1 MLDLIAPDVLDDILR
16 YGRQMVHDGLV
27 LGTAGNISVRDGQC
41 VAITPSTVPYDEIT
55 VESLCLLDHV
65 GRQIAG
71 SGRPSN
77 ETPMHISV
85 YHATDAAAIVHTH
98 SPVAVALS
106 TVVDELPAIHY
117 AIAQF
122 GGDNVRVA
130 GYQRFGSAELAA
142 TAVEALEGRRGVLL
156 RNHGTLT
163 WGHSL
168 AEAYGLAVLLEWLA
182 SVYTQA
188 RLLGQPALVSSA
200 ELSEVVAESHRL
212 RYGFASG

>member
-1 MLDLIAPDVLDDILR
+1 MLDVIAPGVLDEILY

-27 LGTAGNISVRDGQC
+27 LGTAGNISVRSGQC
-41 VAITPSTVPYDEIT
+41 IAITPSSVPYDEIT
-55 VESLCLLDHV
+55 VESLCLLDPSGGQV
-65 GRQIAG
+65 AG
-71 SGRPSN
+71 GGRPSN
-77 ETPMHISV
+77 ETPMHLSV
-85 YHATDAAAIVHTH
+85 YEATDAGAIVHTH
-98 SPVAVALS
+98 SPVAVAVS

-130 GYQRFGSAELAA
+130 GYQRFGSSELAA
-142 TAVEALEGRRGVLL
+142 TAVDALEGRRGVLL

-168 AEAYGLAVLLEWLA
+168 AEAYRLAVLLEWLA

-188 RLLGQPALVSSA
+188 RLLGEPALLSKA
-200 ELSEVVAESHRL
+200 ELAEVVAESERL
-212 RYGFASG
+212 RYGLASG